1 MIGVPATQGRPQPG
15 VAGQHTA
22 DSVLSVLVFY
32 CLSCFVL
39 FFIGFV
45 FYGFLFFLFL
55 RREGKG
61 DEVVWEGLGKDQ
73 GERIFSVGL
82 FQPTRRN
89 FETRRA

>member
-1 MIGVPATQGRPQPG
+1 MIGVPVTQGRPQPG

-22 DSVLSVLVFY
+22 DSVLFVLVFY
-32 CLSCFVL
+32 CLNCFVL
-39 FFIGFV
+39 FLIGFV
-45 FYGFLFFLFL
+45 FYGFFFLFL

-73 GERIFSVGL
+73 GERICSVGL